1 MKLKLIYS
9 FLITTCIAIS
19 GFSQTIGADAA
30 AYINQFK
37 NIAMQEQIRTG
48 VPAAIKLGQAI
59 LESQTGKSKLAT
71 VSNNHFGIKC
81 HASWTGEKTY
91 ADDDAS
97 QECFRV
103 YPSGRESFEDH
114 SLFLQK
120 NKRYASLFT
129 LNPKDYKGW
138 AKGLQA
144 AGYATNPSYAELL
157 INLIEKNELFKLDE
171 GKFPLSEGSIAKES
185 DDQAKRP
192 NTKPIVNEVL
202 NHKNRVRYIVAAE
215 GDTYYK
221 ISKRTGITLHQL
233 HRYNETTDAVEA
245 LKKGELI
252 YLDPKRIRSKDKA
265 SITLIKNTTLRTIAQ
280 QEALRL
286 RPLMR
291 RNHVSSADEQLPT
304 GRKVFLR

>member
-1 MKLKLIYS
+1 MNRLFFLLFITGLRIAVAGTIDPKTGRY
-9 FLITTCIAIS
+9 LITYQEIAI
-19 GFSQTIGADAA
+19 
-30 AYINQFK
+30 
-37 NIAMQEQIRTG
+37 EQMEKYKI
-48 VPAAIKLGQAI
+48 PASITMAQGM
-59 LESQTGKSKLAT
+59 LESNYGESWLTKK
-71 VSNNHFGIKC
+71 SNNHFGIKC

-171 GKFPLSEGSIAKES
+171 GKFPVSEGSIAKES
-185 DDQAKRP
+185 DDHAKRP

-252 YLDPKRIRSKDKA
+252 YLDPKRIRSKEKE
-265 SITLIKNTTLRTIAQ
+265 SITLTKNTTLRTIAQ